1 MDGFYASSSPMHA
14 VLDRL
19 RGPDIDDHLQLF
31 ETIDWTGTS
40 LGPIDG
46 WSQELAT
53 QIFLTMLVPNPQ
65 SLVLGEDKVVI
76 YNQAYGR
83 LIRDHNPQYF
93 GTPIATWIEWA
104 PYFESMGAIYKQV
117 ETTGRAYVLST
128 FPMVMA
134 SAGFRENVDFS
145 GAVIC
150 LPPPLDGYLGTFTEI
165 TDIVASEKRASVLQN
180 LVSIWKSSPDLKALW
195 ANILESVDQHSEL
208 FPFFALYSSTLAPGS
223 GILSESSENDS
234 EDFAYSLEGSGGTPD
249 SECPRIPQY
258 YDLGPEI
265 DGQTPDSMTQH
276 LRKAQNERASVLI
289 TAADIP
295 AAWQSLAQHRGVGE
309 ACRGAVVC
317 PSSSN
322 RLSRVQAFLLLGLS
336 TRDAYNE
343 SYQNFVFKLQ
353 GEFANIVASIMSAEE
368 AARKKAETA
377 KRLQLATE
385 LVNKELALR
394 RKETELATVRVERI
408 TKIVDLANVAIFE
421 RDLKGRLVFANE
433 AFYKLMNTSQD
444 VSLHEDN
451 AASNLPEEHWVAL
464 LSGDSRTFEMRCR
477 NENWGLCSALPTRDE
492 HGNIDAVIGVITD
505 IESQKRA
512 EEEAFAKVEALERV
526 AAAERR
532 FFKFLE
538 ILPAGVAILETDGS
552 ISFATDEWFR
562 LSGHEH
568 CAFDQ
573 VNWTHCIHEE
583 DRQITQDAW
592 STLSVD
598 AQPVNFQFRVRRP
611 YINPAG
617 EACGNSWML
626 CNGLPEWAEDGS
638 VARMVTVITDIS
650 HLKFAETVQM
660 TRVEEAV
667 ESKKHMLSFID
678 MTSHEIRNPLGAV
691 IHCAD
696 SALESLT
703 ELRKLAPDQWS
714 QNLKVPANTAN
725 HSQRI
730 TQSID
735 SGLDAV
741 DTILSCSAH
750 LKRIVDDTL
759 TLSKLDANLLRISPS
774 AVRTVSILQDLQK
787 MSEVDASRLGVN
799 LRTVIDPSLDTL
811 HAEWMLIDPGRVMQV
826 LINLTSNAVKFTKT
840 KGGARDVTVRM
851 GASLERPSD
860 LHIEFSHLDF
870 SIASALQHSIYDTAE
885 FSEHTCYLWFTVEDT
900 GIGMTPEEKSR
911 IFSRFAQGSIKTYN
925 TYGGSGLGL
934 FISRKLVEL
943 QGGEVGVASEAG
955 VGSTFAFYVKA
966 HTTTPPKEDGTG
978 TARAKSPAAH
988 ASRPGK
994 IPVSVLIVEDNAVN
1008 QRVLEKQLTRKGY
1021 ICHVANHGLEA
1032 IEFLKQTKLWRSNG
1046 NNPSAPNID
1055 VVLMD
1060 VEMPV
1065 MNGLDCAKRIREYQ
1079 RTGEMRSNLPIIAAS
1094 ANARAEQVGLA
1105 IAAGMDD
1112 SITKPF
1118 RIPDLT
1124 PLIDS
1129 YAGWARAQ
1137 G

>member
-1 MDGFYASSSPMHA
+1 MDGFYANSSPMHA

-31 ETIDWTGTS
+31 QTIDWTATS
-40 LGPIDG
+40 LGQIDG

-65 SLVLGEDKVVI
+65 SLVLGEDQIVI

-93 GTPIATWIEWA
+93 GTPIATWMEWA

-117 ETTGRAYVLST
+117 ERTGRAYVLST

-134 SAGFRENVDFS
+134 SRGFKENVDFS

-150 LPPPLDGYLGTFTEI
+150 LPPPLDGYLGTFTET
-165 TDIVASEKRASVLQN
+165 TDIVASEKRASALQN
-180 LVSIWKSSPDLKALW
+180 LVPIWKSSLNLKALW
-195 ANILESVDQHSEL
+195 ANVLKSVDQYTEL
-208 FPFFALYSSTLAPGS
+208 FPFFALYSSTLATKN
-223 GILSESSENDS
+223 GILLDSSDSDSEN
-234 EDFAYSLEGSGGTPD
+234 FVYSLEGSGGIPD
-249 SECPRIPQY
+249 SKSPRVPQY
-258 YDLGPEI
+258 FDLSPET
-265 DGQTPDSMTQH
+265 DGQTPGSITH
-276 LRKAQNERASVLI
+276 YLRKAQNERAPVLVA
-289 TAADIP
+289 AADIP

-309 ACRGAVVC
+309 PCRGAVVC

-343 SYQNFVFKLQ
+343 SYRNFVFKLQ
-353 GEFANIVASIMSAEE
+353 GEFANIVASITSAEE
-368 AARKKAETA
+368 AARKKAERA

-385 LVNKELALR
+385 LVNKELTLR

-421 RDLKGRLVFANE
+421 RNLDGRLVFANE

-444 VSLHEDN
+444 VSLHQDT
-451 AASNLPEEHWVAL
+451 AASNLPEEHWEAL
-464 LSGDSRTFEMRCR
+464 LSGDSRTFEIRCH
-477 NENWGLCSALPTRDE
+477 NGVWGLCSALPTRDE

-538 ILPAGVAILETDGS
+538 ILPAGVAVLETDSS
-552 ISFATDEWFR
+552 ISFATDEWFK
-562 LSGHEH
+562 LSGHEP
-568 CAFDQ
+568 CTFDQ
-573 VNWTHCIHEE
+573 IDWTTCIYEE
-583 DRQITQDAW
+583 DLRLTQEAW

-598 AQPVNFQFRVRRP
+598 ARPIKFQFRVRRP

-626 CNGLPEWAEDGS
+626 CNGLPEWGEDGS
-638 VARMVTVITDIS
+638 VARIVTVMTDIS

-660 TRVEEAV
+660 NRIEEAV

-678 MTSHEIRNPLGAV
+678 MTSHEIRNPLGAI

-703 ELRKLAPDQWS
+703 ELRKLAPDCWS
-714 QNLKVPANTAN
+714 QNLKVPGHTAN
-725 HSQRI
+725 DSQRI

-735 SGLDAV
+735 AGLDAI

-774 AVRTVSILQDLQK
+774 AIRTVSILQDLQK
-787 MSEVDASRLGVN
+787 MSEVEASRLGVN
-799 LRTVIDPSLDTL
+799 LRTVTDTSLETL

-826 LINLTSNAVKFTKT
+826 LINLTSNAIKFTKT
-840 KGGARDVTVRM
+840 KAGVRDVTIRM
-851 GASLERPSD
+851 GASRERPPD
-860 LHIEFSHLDF
+860 LHVEFSHLDF
-870 SIASALQHSIYDTAE
+870 SIASALQDSVYDTAE

-955 VGSTFAFYVKA
+955 FGSTFAFYVKA
-966 HTTTPPKEDGTG
+966 HTTTPPEEDGTD
-978 TARAKSPAAH
+978 TSRAKSPATH
-988 ASRPGK
+988 ALGPGK
-994 IPVSVLIVEDNAVN
+994 IPVSVLIVEVN
-1008 QRVLEKQLTRKGY
+1008 QRVLEKQLSRKGY

-1032 IEFLKQTKLWRSNG
+1032 LDFLKQTKIWRGNE

-1060 VEMPV
+1060 VEMPL
-1065 MNGLDCAKRIREYQ
+1065 MNGLECAKRIREYQ
-1079 RTGEMRSNLPIIAAS
+1079 QTGEMRSNLPIIAAS
-1094 ANARAEQVGLA
+1094 ANARAEQVRLA

>member
-1 MDGFYASSSPMHA
+1 MDGFYANSSPMHA

-31 ETIDWTGTS
+31 ETIDWTATS

-104 PYFESMGAIYKQV
+104 PYFESMGAIYKQA
-117 ETTGRAYVLST
+117 ERTGRAYVLST

-134 SAGFRENVDFS
+134 SAGHKENVDLS

-165 TDIVASEKRASVLQN
+165 TEIVASEKRASVLQN
-180 LVSIWKSSPDLKALW
+180 LVSMWKSAPNLKTLW
-195 ANILESVDQHSEL
+195 ANVLKSVDQYPEL
-208 FPFFALYSSTLAPGS
+208 FPFFALYSSTLATES
-223 GILSESSENDS
+223 KILSDS
-234 EDFAYSLEGSGGTPD
+234 GDDDSDDFAYSLEGSGGTPD
-249 SECPRIPQY
+249 SESPRIPQY
-258 YDLGPEI
+258 FDLSLKTDRQI
-265 DGQTPDSMTQH
+265 SDSMTRH

-289 TAADIP
+289 AAADIP
-295 AAWQSLAQHRGVGE
+295 AAWQNLAQHRGVGE

-322 RLSRVQAFLLLGLS
+322 RLSRVQAFLLFGLS

-377 KRLQLATE
+377 RRLQLAAE
-385 LVNKELALR
+385 LVNKELALQ

-421 RDLKGRLVFANE
+421 RDLIGRLVFANE
-433 AFYKLMNTSQD
+433 AFYKLMDTSQD
-444 VSLHEDN
+444 ASLHRD
-451 AASNLPEEHWVAL
+451 SHFPDEHWKAL
-464 LSGDSRTFEMRCR
+464 VSGASRTFETRCR
-477 NENWGLCSALPTRDE
+477 NGVWGLCSALPTRDE

-512 EEEAFAKVEALERV
+512 EEEAFAKLEALERV

-568 CAFDQ
+568 CAFEQID
-573 VNWTHCIHEE
+573 WTSCTHDE
-583 DRQITQDAW
+583 DRQIAQDAW

-598 AQPVNFQFRVRRP
+598 ARPINVQFRVRRP

-638 VARMVTVITDIS
+638 VARMVTVMTDIS

-660 TRVEEAV
+660 NRIEEAV

-696 SALESLT
+696 SALESLS
-703 ELRKLAPDQWS
+703 ELRKLAPFHTMESLQVDAKLAKGS
-714 QNLKVPANTAN
+714 EHPAQLIEA
-725 HSQRI
+725 
-730 TQSID
+730 
-735 SGLDAV
+735 GLDAIG
-741 DTILSCSAH
+741 TILSCSAH

-774 AVRTVSILQDLQK
+774 AVRSITILQDIQK
-787 MSEVDASRLGVN
+787 MSEVEAGRLGVA
-799 LRTVIDPSLDTL
+799 LKTIADPSLEKL
-811 HAEWMLIDPGRVMQV
+811 SAEWMCIDPGRVMQV
-826 LINLTSNAVKFTKT
+826 LINLTSNAIKFTQT
-840 KGGARDVTVRM
+840 KDGPREVTVRM
-851 GASLERPSD
+851 GVSLQRPPN
-860 LHIEFSHLDF
+860 LHVDFLHLDF
-870 SIASALQHSIYDTAE
+870 SIASALQDSIYDTAE
-885 FSEHTCYLWFTVEDT
+885 FSEHTCYLWFAVVDT
-900 GIGMTPEEKSR
+900 GIGMTIEEKSR
-911 IFSRFAQGSIKTYN
+911 IFSRFAQGSVKTYN

-966 HTTTPPKEDGTG
+966 RTTSPPEAQDGSLPR
-978 TARAKSPAAH
+978 ARSPAAH
-988 ASRPGK
+988 ALKPGK

-1008 QRVLEKQLTRKGY
+1008 QRVLEKQLSRKGY
-1021 ICHVANHGLEA
+1021 ICHVANHGQEA
-1032 IEFLKQTKLWRSNG
+1032 LDFLKTTKLWTSNQH
-1046 NNPSAPNID
+1046 NLAAPNID

-1105 IAAGMDD
+1105 IAAGMND